1 MNFDTPKYCF
11 STHYTVFQF
20 NIPPFSLLILAFN
33 SFPGEAVELGGT
45 AKDGTGGV
53 VEMGEAVALL
63 LEAGKV
69 VGGIRVGYQEVT
81 FRWLVPD
88 KVLDIGYRD

>member
-1 MNFDTPKYCF
+1 MIFLNSQIRSF
-11 STHYTVFQF
+11 S
-20 NIPPFSLLILAFN
+20 SLILAFN

-45 AKDGTGGV
+45 AKDGTSGV

-69 VGGIRVGYQEVT
+69 VGGIRIGYQEIAI
-81 FRWLVPD
+81 RWLVPD
-88 KVLDIGYRD
+88 KVLDIGYPD